1 MLDFEKIAE
10 ITYIT
15 LELGE
20 VVMLDNGLVITKENV
35 GKFINNTFDA

>member
-15 LELGE
+15 MELGE
-20 VVMLDNGLVITKENV
+20 VVMLDNGRIITKENV